1 MENIIQATRR
11 TLYPNSV
18 YLAADELKL
27 NIEYYM
33 NADWRIQ

>member
-1 MENIIQATRR
+1 MENIIQATRW

-33 NADWRIQ
+33 NAD